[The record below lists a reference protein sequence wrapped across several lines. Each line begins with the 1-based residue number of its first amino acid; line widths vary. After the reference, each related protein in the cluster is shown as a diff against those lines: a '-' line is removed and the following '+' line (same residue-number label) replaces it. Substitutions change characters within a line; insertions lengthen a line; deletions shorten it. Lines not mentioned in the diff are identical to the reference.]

1 MKFKII
7 ASGSKGNCILI
18 TAGGHTILIDI
29 GVSLL
34 KVKNEMSKENLDIS
48 TIDGIFIS
56 HCHSDHIS
64 GLTSLVKKY
73 KTKVYVTKEV
83 YMDISELLMF
93 NDVVFVDDKWEFD
106 DLVINIIK
114 TSHDVASTGYVIT
127 YQDKSIVYI
136 TDTGYINKK
145 YYPFITNRDSYI
157 IESNYNEQL
166 LLNGPYPFKIKQ
178 RILSDVGHMSNEYTG
193 RLLSKIV
200 GPKTKKIILA
210 HISENNNNYD
220 LAYEEV
226 KKYTDEIAFDAQNIS
241 VARQHESSD
250 LIEV

>member
-1 MKFKII
+1 MKVKII

-18 TAGGHTILIDI
+18 TVGSHTILIDI

-48 TIDGIFIS
+48 NIDGIFIS

-64 GLTSLVKKY
+64 GLSSLVKKY

-83 YMDISELLMF
+83 YMDISEFLMF
-93 NDVVFVDDKWEFD
+93 NDVVFVEKQWAFD
-106 DLVINIIK
+106 DLVIDIIA
-114 TSHDVASTGYVIT
+114 TSHDVASNGYIIT
-127 YQDKSIVYI
+127 YRDKSLVYI

-145 YYPFITNRDSYI
+145 YYPLITNKDFYI
-157 IESNYNEQL
+157 IESNYNEQML
-166 LLNGPYPFKIKQ
+166 LDGPYPFKIKQ

-200 GPKTKKIILA
+200 GPKTKKVILA
-210 HISENNNNYD
+210 HISENNNTYD
-220 LAYEEV
+220 LAYKEV
-226 KKYTDEIAFDAQNIS
+226 KKYIDGISFESENIS
-241 VARQHESSD
+241 VARQNEPSD